1 MFKRGTITDDNK
13 YNKQRKAVTPLAD
26 PPIVKTLLPLEIIS
40 FPVYKIFK
48 YFTFGLITFLFICN

>member
-26 PPIVKTLLPLEIIS
+26 PPIVKALLPLEII
-40 FPVYKIFK
+40 
-48 YFTFGLITFLFICN
+48 FTFKIATNNIDILSIIANI